1 MYLWFE
7 DDAAA
12 LEGGANVGAGGHG
25 DEGEDDMIEEGGAV
39 EELWLEASD
48 VDGVGVFET
57 KEGVLNLLDLGGEG
71 AMGQDEVDAIVEGSG
86 V

>member
-1 MYLWFE
+1 
-7 DDAAA
+7 
-12 LEGGANVGAGGHG
+12 
-25 DEGEDDMIEEGGAV
+25 MIEEGGAV

>member
-1 MYLWFE
+1 
-7 DDAAA
+7 
-12 LEGGANVGAGGHG
+12 
-25 DEGEDDMIEEGGAV
+25 MIEEGGAV

-86 V
+86 VWVGFGRMSICTGGSSRENAALCDVLIGC